1 MPRNAVKGG
10 AGGPQA
16 LPSPPAVPW
25 RRAGNGATL
34 LAMGG
39 PDFNAIVDTHS
50 SRVFNLAFR
59 VTGNRQDAQDVVQET
74 FLQVFRGLAR
84 FRGESELSTWIY
96 RIALNASLRVKRKIG
111 DAASLDALEDRIQA
125 MADEV
130 PDDVRSWF
138 SDPSKAAL
146 VQALLSE
153 INQGCLHFMT
163 FRLTDDQRVPYIMR
177 AILGFSL
184 EEIARVLEVSEGVVK
199 ARLHRA
205 KAKLEKYFSKR
216 CQWLNPDNPGC
227 SCQSR
232 VGFAIALDPEVLRRV
247 RMNALGSRE
256 TARFASFVSRQVQS
270 ISELYEKLPPLRY
283 KAETVQQYLAE
294 LEKKNQP

>member
-1 MPRNAVKGG
+1 MTNTVA
-10 AGGPQA
+10 
-16 LPSPPAVPW
+16 
-25 RRAGNGATL
+25 
-34 LAMGG
+34 
-39 PDFNAIVDTHS
+39 DFNAIVETHS
-50 SRVFNLAFR
+50 PRVFNLAFR
-59 VTGNRQDAQDVVQET
+59 VTGNRQDAEDVVQDT
-74 FLQVFRGLAR
+74 FLQVFRGLGS

-96 RIALNASLRVKRKIG
+96 RIALNRALRVKRKIG

-130 PDDVRSWF
+130 PDEVRSWF
-138 SDPSKAAL
+138 ADPSKAVF

-163 FRLTDDQRVPYIMR
+163 FRLTDDQRAVYIMR
-177 AILGFSL
+177 AVIGFSIA
-184 EEIARVLEVSEGVVK
+184 EIAQVLEVSQSVVK

-205 KAKLEKYFSKR
+205 RAKLEKYFSAR

-232 VGFAIALDPEVLRRV
+232 VGFAIALDPEILRRV
-247 RMNALGSRE
+247 RMNALASRE
-256 TARFASFVSRQVQS
+256 TAQFAGYIAGQVKS

-283 KAETVQQYLAE
+283 KAETVTQYLEE
-294 LEKKNQP
+294 LEKKNRS